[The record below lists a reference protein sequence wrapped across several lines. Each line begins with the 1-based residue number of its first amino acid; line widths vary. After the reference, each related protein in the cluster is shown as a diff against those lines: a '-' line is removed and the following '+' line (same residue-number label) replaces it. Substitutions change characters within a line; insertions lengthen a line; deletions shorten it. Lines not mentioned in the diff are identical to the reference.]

1 MLETRS
7 HAKPRWIAAAV
18 MLVVS
23 IPLLASFVQ
32 TVRDFET
39 LPDIDG
45 VIIVLGVPI
54 GAFTMTLCSIALVLA
69 AAVIA
74 RRGGD
79 TRRSI
84 PLGVTI
90 LIFGLIG
97 WYAAYALAVDK
108 VLVSRDPSTE
118 LNCNVS
124 LLVQCGTNLE
134 SWQGSVL
141 GFPNPLVGLVSWA
154 AIVTVGC
161 LVLVGVNLARW
172 FWITFNVAVLGALA
186 FVVWFISQSVFVLG
200 TLCPWCMV
208 TWAVTIPLFWAV
220 TLHNA
225 AEGRFGAATQRIL
238 GPAYSWVPAITVA
251 SYIVVAVLAQA
262 RLDILSYL

>member
-97 WYAAYALAVDK
+97 WYAA
-108 VLVSRDPSTE
+108 
-118 LNCNVS
+118 
-124 LLVQCGTNLE
+124 
-134 SWQGSVL
+134 
-141 GFPNPLVGLVSWA
+141 
-154 AIVTVGC
+154 
-161 LVLVGVNLARW
+161 
-172 FWITFNVAVLGALA
+172 
-186 FVVWFISQSVFVLG
+186 
-200 TLCPWCMV
+200 
-208 TWAVTIPLFWAV
+208 
-220 TLHNA
+220 
-225 AEGRFGAATQRIL
+225 
-238 GPAYSWVPAITVA
+238 
-251 SYIVVAVLAQA
+251 
-262 RLDILSYL
+262 